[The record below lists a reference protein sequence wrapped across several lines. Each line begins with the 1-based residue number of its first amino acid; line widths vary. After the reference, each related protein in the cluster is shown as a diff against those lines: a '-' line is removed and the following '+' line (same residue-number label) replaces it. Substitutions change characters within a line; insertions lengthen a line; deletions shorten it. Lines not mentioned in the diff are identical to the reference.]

1 MKVPLSR
8 PYITEKTKEA
18 VLRVLDSGNFIL
30 GNECKKFEEELAN
43 YFGVKEAILV
53 KSGTA
58 ALYLS
63 MCALGISSGDEILI
77 PSHTA
82 YPTVEAVMHSSVNA
96 VPIFVDISAEDFTL
110 DPRGLESKIT
120 EKTKA
125 ILPVHLYGYPA
136 SMDEIVDV
144 AKRNNLY
151 VIEDACQAHGAKY
164 NGNMVGS
171 FGDVAAIS
179 FYPSKN
185 LGLYGDGGAVFTN
198 DEEVASKIRKLR
210 NHGRSSR
217 YQHDE
222 VGDNLRFDEIQAAVG
237 RIQLRHLDDFVI
249 GRRRLARMYK
259 KAFVDIDLI
268 LPKELL
274 GREHSY
280 HLFVVMLKD
289 KETRDRLKSKLAECG
304 VGTEIHYPIPAHRQ
318 RGTLN
323 YFDAINIRVNDH
335 LPFTD
340 SVVDKILSLPMFPSM
355 TDDEFNYVVDRVK
368 EFFN

>member
-8 PYITEKTKEA
+8 PYVTEETKEA

-30 GNECKKFEEELAN
+30 GDECKSFEKELAD

-63 MCALGISSGDEILI
+63 MRVLGISSGDEILV

-82 YPTVEAVMHSSVNA
+82 YPTVEAIMHSSVNA
-96 VPIFVDISAEDFTL
+96 VPVFVDISDGDFTL
-110 DPRGLESKIT
+110 DPRDLESKIT
-120 EKTKA
+120 EKTKV
-125 ILPVHLYGYPA
+125 ILPVHLYGCPA
-136 SMDEIVDV
+136 RMNEIVGI
-144 AKRNNLY
+144 AERNNLY
-151 VIEDACQAHGAKY
+151 VIEDACQAHGAAYY
-164 NGNMVGS
+164 NAKVGS
-171 FGDVAAIS
+171 LSDIATVS

-185 LGLYGDGGAVFTN
+185 LGLYGDGGAVLTD

-217 YQHDE
+217 YEHDE

-237 RIQLRHLDDFVI
+237 RIQLRYLDDFVI
-249 GRRRLARMYK
+249 NRSRLANMYSGVL
-259 KAFVDIDLI
+259 ADTGLI
-268 LPKELL
+268 LPKDFF
-274 GREHSY
+274 GRKHSY

-289 KETRDRLKSKLAECG
+289 KETRDRLKLSLAEHDI
-304 VGTEIHYPIPAHRQ
+304 GTEIHYPIPAHRQ
-318 RGTLN
+318 RGTLD
-323 YFDAINIRVNDH
+323 YFNAIGRKINDN

-340 SVVDKILSLPMFPSM
+340 NVVDRILSLPMFPSM
-355 TDDEFNYVVDRVK
+355 KDDEVEYIVNRIK
-368 EFFN
+368 ESL